1 MVEIKNDE
9 RIAKDKEAVAKMA
22 GAKDAMAAALRRIE
36 TLEMALK
43 AAQRQFTDLAGGI
56 GDGLHIQIVEN
67 SSWKAAPLKGELVK
81 WSAAITKVL

>member
-1 MVEIKNDE
+1 MAEIKNDE

-43 AAQRQFTDLAGGI
+43 AAQRQFADLASGI
-56 GDGLHIQIVEN
+56 GDGLYIQIIEN
-67 SSWKAAPLKGELVK
+67 SSWKAVPLKGELVK